1 MEVLMPIYEYLCG
14 KCNVI
19 YSFFIRSIGGAS
31 SPHCPKCGNTD
42 LKRVLSSFSTGRK
55 GSNSQSADS
64 PGDGM
69 PDLSGI
75 DENDPRSV
83 ARAIRSMADE
93 MGEDL
98 GPELSEAIGRLE
110 AGEDP
115 EKIERDMDEAGFGG
129 EGGPEPSHDGGLY
142 EG

>member
-1 MEVLMPIYEYLCG
+1 MPIYEYLCR

-19 YSFFIRSIGGAS
+19 YSFFMRSTVAAAPRCPRCG
-31 SPHCPKCGNTD
+31 SPD
-42 LKRVLSSFSTGRK
+42 LERVPSTFSTGRR
-55 GSNSQSADS
+55 GSAGLSGGS
-64 PGDGM
+64 PGDGA
-69 PDLSGI
+69 GI

-83 ARAIRSMADE
+83 ARAIRSMAEE

-98 GPELSEAIGRLE
+98 GPELTEAIGRLE

-115 EKIERDMDEAGFGG
+115 EKIERDMDEAGFG
-129 EGGPEPSHDGGLY
+129 EDGPGAPPSHDAGLY

>member
-1 MEVLMPIYEYLCG
+1 MEEVMPIYEYLCR

-19 YSFFIRSIGGAS
+19 YSFFVRKAGAA
-31 SPHCPKCGNTD
+31 SPPRCPKCGNAE
-42 LKRVLSSFSTGRK
+42 LERILSTFSTSRK
-55 GSNSQSADS
+55 GTMEMASASAD
-64 PGDGM
+64 GV

-83 ARAIRSMADE
+83 ARAIRAMAED

-115 EKIERDMDEAGFGG
+115 EKIERDMDEAGFG
-129 EGGPEPSHDGGLY
+129 EGGGREPTRDDGLY
-142 EG
+142 EA